1 MKTQPPMDEKH
12 NFKLGFTM
20 LLSQLTRGRVGLGV
34 TGNTQKEGGEPADVV
49 LFLEDAPSGPTVTFW
64 DPRSE
69 PEAERREGPG
79 GQRGA
84 GARQRELV
92 LPDPE

>member
-1 MKTQPPMDEKH
+1 M
-12 NFKLGFTM
+12 
-20 LLSQLTRGRVGLGV
+20 
-34 TGNTQKEGGEPADVV
+34 
-49 LFLEDAPSGPTVTFW
+49 LFLEDAPPGPTVTFW